1 LAMVVPP
8 RGTFLLPAPLPSQG
22 SGKLQLIPQI
32 HFTITSPGK
41 PSQLFCLA
49 SLRSFPGRD
58 HYVLLAS
65 SSEHTHSETEAQVVQ
80 LKRTAFKKKCK
91 TGSHSP
97 GWNPLCR
104 QCWLVTLDLSAST
117 S

>member
-80 LKRTAFKKKCK
+80 LKRTAFKKKMQNRV
-91 TGSHSP
+91 S
-97 GWNPLCR
+97 
-104 QCWLVTLDLSAST
+104 
-117 S
+117 